1 MREMDREFEKLLADV
16 SRSLKELAELIDRY
30 LEKSMPV
37 EARLEMLKEKFPENL
52 KRLVTFEA
60 VDNRIVVKPRGYL
73 GNENFKQVAEIIRD
87 AGGEY
92 VSAGKESHFLIP
104 KR

>member
-1 MREMDREFEKLLADV
+1 MVDHELAELLAET
-16 SRSLKELAELIDRY
+16 SRRLKELALSIDRF
-30 LEKSMPV
+30 LERELPV

-60 VDNRIVVKPRGYL
+60 VDNRVVVKPRGYL
-73 GNENFKQVAEIIRD
+73 GNENFKQIAEIIKE

-92 VSAGKESHFLIP
+92 VSAGKESHFLVP